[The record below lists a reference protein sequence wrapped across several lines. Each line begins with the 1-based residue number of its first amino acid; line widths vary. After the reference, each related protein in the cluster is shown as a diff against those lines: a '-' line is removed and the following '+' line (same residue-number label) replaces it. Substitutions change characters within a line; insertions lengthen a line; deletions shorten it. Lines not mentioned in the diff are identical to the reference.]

1 MILPDI
7 NLLVYAHNADAPFH
21 QPALTWWQSTLRSGK
36 AVAIAWVVALGFI
49 RLLSNPRV
57 VKQPVPLARLV
68 HEIQRWLALSH
79 VSILNP
85 GPRHLELLEELLGQA
100 GTTVSLTTDAHLAA
114 LAIEHG
120 CVLHSNDQDF
130 TRFDRLA
137 WKNPLDKL

>member
-21 QPALTWWQSTLRSGK
+21 QPALTWWQSTLQSGK

-130 TRFDRLA
+130 ARFDRLA
-137 WKNPLDKL
+137 WKNPLDRS